1 MQQAQMD
8 STFSKG
14 TEQKEPEEKVKSF
27 NLHEMHRVSPVKESS
42 SPEVPDSPRDVFQ
55 AAFLQK
61 QLAGKAP
68 ASSPRTSLWM
78 NSAPLPTPCVLAPA
92 AVATIDSSEPHG
104 NERAPSPERQVSR
117 TVIITPKN

>member
-1 MQQAQMD
+1 MD

-14 TEQKEPEEKVKSF
+14 TEQKEPEEKAKSF

-42 SPEVPDSPRDVFQ
+42 SPEVPDSPRDAFQ

-78 NSAPLPTPCVLAPA
+78 NGAPLPTPCVLAPA
-92 AVATIDSSEPHG
+92 AAATIDSSEPHG
-104 NERAPSPERQVSR
+104 SERAPSPERQVSR